1 MTQHELKNELI
12 KNAYHG
18 ISTHFTAY
26 KGFPLNAWRRKYEQQ
41 IIKCSMGFDSAIE
54 DSSCKLV
61 EHNPYDD
68 YSIYQKVVSESKK
81 SKVVVYYLSDE
92 SIGKIT
98 TVLYSIEKKEN

>member
-1 MTQHELKNELI
+1 MTQHEVKNELI
-12 KNAYHG
+12 KNAYYG
-18 ISTHFTAY
+18 ISKHFTAY

-41 IIKCSMGFDSAIE
+41 IIKCKGFNDDIK

>member
-12 KNAYHG
+12 KNAYYG
-18 ISTHFTAY
+18 ISKHFTAY

-41 IIKCSMGFDSAIE
+41 IVQCIGLDDMQN
-54 DSSCKLV
+54 SCKLV

>member
-41 IIKCSMGFDSAIE
+41 IITCYGLFDSNIKNNG
-54 DSSCKLV
+54 CKLV